1 MSFEIDERLLPQDRW
16 AWVEIDLEAIKKN
29 ARAWKSFTKEPTRFC
44 AVVKANAYG
53 HGSVRVAQ
61 ALRSVGVDM
70 FAVATVAEG
79 VRLRE
84 GGITEPIILLAQPPM
99 TSVGT
104 LVEKHIMPAVY
115 DLEFLGKLSE
125 EALAQGTVAR
135 YHLAV
140 DTGMDRIG
148 VAPADAAEFM
158 RMAEKLRG
166 VAVDST
172 FTHLATTNRL
182 TEWDFTVQ
190 AGRFHDTVKS
200 IRDAGIDPGIVHCA
214 NTPTTVLHP
223 EYHFDMV
230 RVGVGLYGLHPADTT
245 RDKIELTQAMSVR
258 ARVTRA
264 VEPKVG
270 EGVGYGMTYRVAHE
284 GTQICT
290 IPLGYAD
297 GLSRVYSNNLSV
309 LCQGRRL
316 RQVGNI
322 CMDQCMFEVPADLI
336 ASREAFRPVE
346 EGDVVT
352 LVGRDG
358 DEFVSIEE
366 LAEKLGTINY
376 EVACMFDIRLPKV
389 YS

>member
-1 MSFEIDERLLPQDRW
+1 MLLDERLLPQDRW
-16 AWVEIDLEAIKKN
+16 AWVEVDLEAIKKN
-29 ARAWKSFTKEPTRFC
+29 ARAWKSFTQPPTRFC

-84 GGITEPIILLAQPPM
+84 GGITEPIIMLAQPPIS
-99 TSVGT
+99 SVGT
-104 LVEKHIMPAVY
+104 LVEHRIMPAVY
-115 DLEFLGKLSE
+115 DLEFLGRLSE
-125 EALAQGTVAR
+125 EALAQGTKAR
-135 YHLAV
+135 YHLAI

-148 VAPADAAEFM
+148 VAPDYAAEFM
-158 RMAEKLRG
+158 RMADKLLG
-166 VAVDST
+166 VEVDGT
-172 FTHLATTNRL
+172 FTHFATADRITD
-182 TEWDFTVQ
+182 WDFTVQ
-190 AGRFHDTVKS
+190 ARRFQDAVAS
-200 IRDAGIDPGIVHCA
+200 IRAAGIDPGIVHCA

-245 RDKIELTQAMSVR
+245 RDKLELTQAMSVR

-264 VEPKVG
+264 VKPNVG
-270 EGVGYGMTYRVAHE
+270 EGVGYGMTYRIAHE
-284 GTQICT
+284 GTQVCT

-322 CMDQCMFEVPADLI
+322 CMDQCMFEVPPELAAGADG
-336 ASREAFRPVE
+336 FKPVE

-352 LVGRDG
+352 LVGADG

-366 LAEKLGTINY
+366 LAEKMGTINY
-376 EVACMFDIRLPKV
+376 EVACLFDIRLPKV
-389 YS
+389 YV

>member
-1 MSFEIDERLLPQDRW
+1 MSLDERLLPQDRW
-16 AWVEIDLEAIKKN
+16 AWVEVDLEAIKNN
-29 ARAWKSFTKEPTRFC
+29 ARAWKSFTKAPTRFC

-61 ALRSVGVDM
+61 ALRTVGVDM

-84 GGITEPIILLAQPPM
+84 GGIHEPIILLAQPPI

-104 LVEKHIMPAVY
+104 LVAQRIMPAVY
-115 DLEFLGKLSE
+115 DLEFLGKLAE
-125 EALAQGTVAR
+125 EALNQGEVAR

-148 VAPADAAEFM
+148 VRPEGAAEFM
-158 RMAEKLRG
+158 TMADKLRG
-166 VAVDST
+166 VELDGV
-172 FTHLATTNRL
+172 FTHFATADRITD
-182 TEWDFTVQ
+182 WDFSVQ
-190 AGRFHDTVKS
+190 ARRFQDAVAS

-245 RDKIELTQAMSVR
+245 RDKLQLTQAMSVR
-258 ARVTRA
+258 SRVTRA
-264 VEPKVG
+264 VCPAVG
-270 EGVGYGMTYRVAHE
+270 EGVGYGMTYRISRS
-284 GTQICT
+284 GTQVCT

-322 CMDQCMFEVPADLI
+322 CMDQCMFEVPENLPGGM
-336 ASREAFRPVE
+336 RPVE
-346 EGDVVT
+346 QGDVVT

-366 LAEKLGTINY
+366 LAEKMGTINY
-376 EVACMFDIRLPKV
+376 EVACQFDIRLPKV
-389 YS
+389 YV

>member
-1 MSFEIDERLLPQDRW
+1 MSLDERLLPQDRW
-16 AWVEIDLEAIKKN
+16 AWVEVDLEAIKNN
-29 ARAWKSFTKEPTRFC
+29 ARAWKSFTKAPTRFC

-61 ALRSVGVDM
+61 ALRTVGVDM

-84 GGITEPIILLAQPPM
+84 GGIHEPIILLAQPPI

-104 LVEKHIMPAVY
+104 LVAQRIMPAVY
-115 DLEFLGKLSE
+115 DLEFLGKLAE
-125 EALAQGTVAR
+125 EALNQGEVAR

-148 VAPADAAEFM
+148 VRPEGAAEFM
-158 RMAEKLRG
+158 TMADKLRG
-166 VAVDST
+166 VELDGV
-172 FTHLATTNRL
+172 FTHFATADRITD
-182 TEWDFTVQ
+182 WDFSVQ
-190 AGRFHDTVKS
+190 ARRFQDAVAS

-245 RDKIELTQAMSVR
+245 RDKLQLTQAMSVR

-264 VEPKVG
+264 VCPAVG
-270 EGVGYGMTYRVAHE
+270 EGVGYGMTYRISRS
-284 GTQICT
+284 GTQVCT

-322 CMDQCMFEVPADLI
+322 CMDQCMFEVPENLPGGM
-336 ASREAFRPVE
+336 RPVE
-346 EGDVVT
+346 QGDVVT

-366 LAEKLGTINY
+366 LAEKMGTINY
-376 EVACMFDIRLPKV
+376 EVACQFDIRLPKV
-389 YS
+389 YV

>member
-1 MSFEIDERLLPQDRW
+1 MSLDERLLPQDRW
-16 AWVEIDLEAIKKN
+16 AWVEVDLEAIKNN
-29 ARAWKSFTKEPTRFC
+29 ARAWKSFTKAPTRFC

-61 ALRSVGVDM
+61 ALRTVGVDM

-84 GGITEPIILLAQPPM
+84 GGIHEPIILLAQPPI

-104 LVEKHIMPAVY
+104 LVAQRIMPAVY
-115 DLEFLGKLSE
+115 DLEFLGKLAE
-125 EALAQGTVAR
+125 EALNQGEVAR

-148 VAPADAAEFM
+148 VSPDGAAEFM
-158 RMAEKLRG
+158 TMADKLRG
-166 VAVDST
+166 VELDGV
-172 FTHLATTNRL
+172 FTHFATADRITD
-182 TEWDFTVQ
+182 WDFSVQ
-190 AGRFHDTVKS
+190 ARRFQDAVAS

-245 RDKIELTQAMSVR
+245 RDKLQLTQAMSVR

-264 VEPKVG
+264 VCPAVG
-270 EGVGYGMTYRVAHE
+270 EGVGYGMTYRISRS
-284 GTQICT
+284 GTQVCT

-322 CMDQCMFEVPADLI
+322 CMDQCMFEVPENLPGGM
-336 ASREAFRPVE
+336 RPVE
-346 EGDVVT
+346 QGDVVT

-366 LAEKLGTINY
+366 LAEKMGTINY
-376 EVACMFDIRLPKV
+376 EVACQFDIRLPKV
-389 YS
+389 YV

>member
-1 MSFEIDERLLPQDRW
+1 MSLDERLLPQDRW
-16 AWVEIDLEAIKKN
+16 AWVEVDLEAIKNN
-29 ARAWKSFTKEPTRFC
+29 ARAWKSFTKAPTRFC

-61 ALRSVGVDM
+61 ALRTVGVDM

-84 GGITEPIILLAQPPM
+84 GGITEPIILLAQPPI

-104 LVEKHIMPAVY
+104 LVAQRIMPAVY
-115 DLEFLGKLSE
+115 DLEFLGRLAE
-125 EALAQGTVAR
+125 EALNQGEVAR

-148 VAPADAAEFM
+148 VSPDAAAEFM
-158 RMAEKLRG
+158 TMADKLRG
-166 VAVDST
+166 VELDGV
-172 FTHLATTNRL
+172 FTHFATADRITD
-182 TEWDFTVQ
+182 WDFSVQ
-190 AGRFHDTVKS
+190 ARRFQDAVAS

-245 RDKIELTQAMSVR
+245 RDKLQLTQAMSVR

-264 VEPKVG
+264 VCPAVG
-270 EGVGYGMTYRVAHE
+270 EGVGYGMTYRISRS
-284 GTQICT
+284 GTQVCT

-322 CMDQCMFEVPADLI
+322 CMDQCMFEVPENLPGGM
-336 ASREAFRPVE
+336 RPVE
-346 EGDVVT
+346 QGDVVT

-366 LAEKLGTINY
+366 LAEKMGTINY
-376 EVACMFDIRLPKV
+376 EVACQFDIRLPKV
-389 YS
+389 YV

>member
-1 MSFEIDERLLPQDRW
+1 MSLDERLLPQDRW
-16 AWVEIDLEAIKKN
+16 AWVEVDLEAIKNN
-29 ARAWKSFTKEPTRFC
+29 ARAWKSFTKAPTRFC

-61 ALRSVGVDM
+61 ALRTVGVDM

-84 GGITEPIILLAQPPM
+84 GGIHEPIILLAQPPI

-104 LVEKHIMPAVY
+104 LVAQRIMPAVY
-115 DLEFLGKLSE
+115 DLEFLGKLAE
-125 EALAQGTVAR
+125 EALNQGEVAR

-148 VAPADAAEFM
+148 VRPEGAAEFM
-158 RMAEKLRG
+158 TMADKLRG
-166 VAVDST
+166 VELDGV
-172 FTHLATTNRL
+172 FTHFATADRITD
-182 TEWDFTVQ
+182 WDFSVQ
-190 AGRFHDTVKS
+190 ARRFQDAVAS
-200 IRDAGIDPGIVHCA
+200 IRDADIDPGIVHCA

-245 RDKIELTQAMSVR
+245 RDKLQLTQAMSVR

-264 VEPKVG
+264 VCPAVG
-270 EGVGYGMTYRVAHE
+270 EGVGYGMTYRISRS
-284 GTQICT
+284 GTQVCT

-322 CMDQCMFEVPADLI
+322 CMDQCMFEVPENLPGGM
-336 ASREAFRPVE
+336 RPVE
-346 EGDVVT
+346 QGDVVT

-366 LAEKLGTINY
+366 LAEKMGTINY
-376 EVACMFDIRLPKV
+376 EVACQFDIRLPKV
-389 YS
+389 YV

>member
-1 MSFEIDERLLPQDRW
+1 MSLDEHLLPQDRW
-16 AWVEIDLEAIKKN
+16 AWVEVDLEAIKGN
-29 ARAWKSFTKEPTRFC
+29 ARAWKSFTKAPTRFC

-84 GGITEPIILLAQPPM
+84 GGITEPIILLAQPPI

-104 LVEKHIMPAVY
+104 LVEKRIMPAVY
-115 DLEFLGKLSE
+115 DLEFLGRLSE
-125 EALAQGTVAR
+125 EALNQGEVAR

-148 VAPADAAEFM
+148 VAPESAAEFM
-158 RMAEKLRG
+158 SMADKLRG
-166 VAVDST
+166 VAVDGV
-172 FTHLATTNRL
+172 FTHFATADRITD
-182 TEWDFTVQ
+182 WDFSVQ
-190 AGRFHDTVKS
+190 ARRFQDAVAS

-245 RDKIELTQAMSVR
+245 RDKLELTQAMSVR

-264 VEPKVG
+264 VCPAVG
-270 EGVGYGMTYRVAHE
+270 EGVGYGMTYRVSRS

-322 CMDQCMFEVPADLI
+322 CMDQCMFEVPENLPGGM
-336 ASREAFRPVE
+336 RPVE
-346 EGDVVT
+346 QGDIVT

-358 DEFVSIEE
+358 NEFVSIEE
-366 LAEKLGTINY
+366 LAEKMGTINY
-376 EVACMFDIRLPKV
+376 EVACQFDIRLPKV
-389 YS
+389 YV

>member
-1 MSFEIDERLLPQDRW
+1 MSLDERLLPQDRW
-16 AWVEIDLEAIKKN
+16 AWVEVDLEAIKNN
-29 ARAWKSFTKEPTRFC
+29 ARAWKSFTKAPTRFC

-61 ALRSVGVDM
+61 ALRTVGVDM

-84 GGITEPIILLAQPPM
+84 GGIHEPIILLAQPPI

-104 LVEKHIMPAVY
+104 LVAQRIMPAVY
-115 DLEFLGKLSE
+115 DLEFLGKLAE
-125 EALAQGTVAR
+125 EALNQGEVAR

-148 VAPADAAEFM
+148 VSPDAAAEFM
-158 RMAEKLRG
+158 TMADKLRG
-166 VAVDST
+166 VELDGV
-172 FTHLATTNRL
+172 FTHFATADRITD
-182 TEWDFTVQ
+182 WDFSVQ
-190 AGRFHDTVKS
+190 ARRFQDAVAS

-245 RDKIELTQAMSVR
+245 RDKLQLTQAMSVR

-264 VEPKVG
+264 VCPAVG
-270 EGVGYGMTYRVAHE
+270 EGVGYGMTYRISRS
-284 GTQICT
+284 GTQVCT

-322 CMDQCMFEVPADLI
+322 CMDQCMFEVPENLPGGM
-336 ASREAFRPVE
+336 RPVE
-346 EGDVVT
+346 QGDIVT

-366 LAEKLGTINY
+366 LAEKMGTINY
-376 EVACMFDIRLPKV
+376 EVACQFDIRLPKV
-389 YS
+389 YV

>member
-1 MSFEIDERLLPQDRW
+1 MSLDESLLPQDRW
-16 AWVEIDLEAIKKN
+16 AWVEVDLEAIKKN
-29 ARAWKSFTKEPTRFC
+29 ARAWKSFTKAPTRFC

-79 VRLRE
+79 VTLRE
-84 GGITEPIILLAQPPM
+84 GGITEPIILLAQPPI

-104 LVEKHIMPAVY
+104 LVKNRIMPAVY
-115 DLEFLGKLSE
+115 DLEFLGKLAE
-125 EALAQGTVAR
+125 EALNQGTEAR

-148 VAPADAAEFM
+148 VRPDDAAEFM
-158 RMAEKLRG
+158 TMANKLRG
-166 VAVDST
+166 VAVDGT
-172 FTHLATTNRL
+172 FTHFATADNL
-182 TEWDFTVQ
+182 VDWDFSVQ
-190 AGRFHDTVKS
+190 ARRFQEAVQS

-245 RDKIELTQAMSVR
+245 RDKLELTQAMSVR

-264 VEPKVG
+264 AMPAVG
-270 EGVGYGMTYRVAHE
+270 EGVGYGMTYRVSKA

-309 LCQGRRL
+309 LCQGKRL

-322 CMDQCMFEVPADLI
+322 CMDQCMFEVPADLPGGLN
-336 ASREAFRPVE
+336 PVE
-346 EGDVVT
+346 QGDVVT
-352 LVGRDG
+352 IVGRDG

-366 LAEKLGTINY
+366 LAEKMGTINY

-389 YS
+389 YL

>member
-1 MSFEIDERLLPQDRW
+1 MSLDERLLPQDRW
-16 AWVEIDLEAIKKN
+16 AWVEVDLEAIKSN

-61 ALRSVGVDM
+61 ALRGVGVDM

-84 GGITEPIILLAQPPM
+84 GGIHEPIILLAQPPI

-104 LVEKHIMPAVY
+104 LVSQRIMPAVY
-115 DLEFLGKLSE
+115 DLEFLGKLAE
-125 EALAQGTVAR
+125 EALNQGEVAR

-148 VAPADAAEFM
+148 VSPESAAEFM
-158 RMAEKLRG
+158 TMADKLRG
-166 VAVDST
+166 VELDGV
-172 FTHLATTNRL
+172 FTHFATADRL
-182 TEWDFTVQ
+182 TDWDFTVQ
-190 AGRFHDTVKS
+190 TRRFQDAVAS
-200 IRDAGIDPGIVHCA
+200 IRDAGINPGIVHCA

-245 RDKIELTQAMSVR
+245 RDKLELKQAMSVR

-264 VEPKVG
+264 VCPAVG
-270 EGVGYGMTYRVAHE
+270 EGVGYGMTYRISRS

-322 CMDQCMFEVPADLI
+322 CMDQCMFEVPDNLPGGM
-336 ASREAFRPVE
+336 RPVE
-346 EGDVVT
+346 QGDVVT

-358 DEFVSIEE
+358 NEFVSIEE
-366 LAEKLGTINY
+366 LAEKMGTINY
-376 EVACMFDIRLPKV
+376 EVACQFDIRLPKV
-389 YS
+389 YV

>member
-1 MSFEIDERLLPQDRW
+1 MLLDERLLPQDRW
-16 AWVEIDLEAIKKN
+16 AWVEVDLEAIKKN
-29 ARAWKSFTKEPTRFC
+29 ARAWKSFTQPPTRFC

-84 GGITEPIILLAQPPM
+84 GGITEPIIMLAQPPIS
-99 TSVGT
+99 SVGT
-104 LVEKHIMPAVY
+104 LVEYRIMPAVY
-115 DLEFLGKLSE
+115 DLEFLGRLSE
-125 EALAQGTVAR
+125 EALAQGTKAR
-135 YHLAV
+135 YHLAI

-148 VAPADAAEFM
+148 VAPDYAAEFM
-158 RMAEKLRG
+158 RMADKLLG
-166 VAVDST
+166 VEVDGT
-172 FTHLATTNRL
+172 FTHFATADRITD
-182 TEWDFTVQ
+182 WDFTVQ
-190 AGRFHDTVKS
+190 ARRFQDAVAS
-200 IRDAGIDPGIVHCA
+200 IRAAGIDPGIVHCA

-245 RDKIELTQAMSVR
+245 RDKLELTQAMSVR

-264 VEPKVG
+264 VKPNVG
-270 EGVGYGMTYRVAHE
+270 EGVGYGMTYRIAHE
-284 GTQICT
+284 GTQVCT

-322 CMDQCMFEVPADLI
+322 CMDQCMFEVPPELAAGADG
-336 ASREAFRPVE
+336 FKPVE

-352 LVGRDG
+352 LVGADG

-366 LAEKLGTINY
+366 LAEKMGTINY
-376 EVACMFDIRLPKV
+376 EVACLFDIRLPKV
-389 YS
+389 YV

>member
-1 MSFEIDERLLPQDRW
+1 MSLDERLLPQDRW
-16 AWVEIDLEAIKKN
+16 AWVEVDLEAIKNN
-29 ARAWKSFTKEPTRFC
+29 ARAWKSFTKAPTRFC

-61 ALRSVGVDM
+61 ALRTVGVDM

-84 GGITEPIILLAQPPM
+84 GGIHEPIILLAQPPI

-104 LVEKHIMPAVY
+104 LVAQRIMPAVY
-115 DLEFLGKLSE
+115 DLEFLGKLAE
-125 EALAQGTVAR
+125 EALNQGEVAR

-148 VAPADAAEFM
+148 VSPDAAAEFM
-158 RMAEKLRG
+158 TMADKLRG
-166 VAVDST
+166 VELDGV
-172 FTHLATTNRL
+172 FTHFATADRITD
-182 TEWDFTVQ
+182 WDFSVQ
-190 AGRFHDTVKS
+190 ARRFQDAVAS

-245 RDKIELTQAMSVR
+245 RDKLQLTQAMSVR

-264 VEPKVG
+264 VCPAVG
-270 EGVGYGMTYRVAHE
+270 EGVGYGMTYRISRS
-284 GTQICT
+284 GTQVCT

-322 CMDQCMFEVPADLI
+322 CMDQCMFEVPENLPGGM
-336 ASREAFRPVE
+336 RPVE
-346 EGDVVT
+346 QGDVVT

-366 LAEKLGTINY
+366 LAEKMGTINY
-376 EVACMFDIRLPKV
+376 EVACQFDIRLPKV
-389 YS
+389 YV

>member
-1 MSFEIDERLLPQDRW
+1 MLPDERLLPQDRW
-16 AWVEIDLEAIKKN
+16 AWVEVDLEAIKKN
-29 ARAWKSFTKEPTRFC
+29 ARAWKSFTQPPTRFC

-84 GGITEPIILLAQPPM
+84 GGITEPIIMLAQPPIS
-99 TSVGT
+99 SVGT
-104 LVEKHIMPAVY
+104 LVEHRIMPAVY
-115 DLEFLGKLSE
+115 DLEFLGRLSE
-125 EALAQGTVAR
+125 EALAQGTKAR
-135 YHLAV
+135 YHLAI

-148 VAPADAAEFM
+148 VAPDCAAEFM
-158 RMAEKLRG
+158 RMADKLLG
-166 VAVDST
+166 VEVDGT
-172 FTHLATTNRL
+172 FTHFATADRITD
-182 TEWDFTVQ
+182 WDFTVQ
-190 AGRFHDTVKS
+190 ARRFQNAVAS
-200 IRDAGIDPGIVHCA
+200 ICAAGIDPGIVHCA

-245 RDKIELTQAMSVR
+245 RDKLELTQAMSVR

-264 VEPKVG
+264 VQPNVG
-270 EGVGYGMTYRVAHE
+270 EGVGYGMTYRIAHE
-284 GTQICT
+284 GTQVCT
-290 IPLGYAD
+290 IPVGYAD

-322 CMDQCMFEVPADLI
+322 CMDQCMFEVPPELAAGADG
-336 ASREAFRPVE
+336 FKPVE

-352 LVGRDG
+352 LVGSDG

-366 LAEKLGTINY
+366 LAEKMGTINY
-376 EVACMFDIRLPKV
+376 EVACLFDIRLPKV
-389 YS
+389 YV

>member
-1 MSFEIDERLLPQDRW
+1 MSLDERLLPQDRW
-16 AWVEIDLEAIKKN
+16 AWVEVDLEAIKNN
-29 ARAWKSFTKEPTRFC
+29 ARAWKSFTKAPTRFC

-61 ALRSVGVDM
+61 ALRTVGVDM

-84 GGITEPIILLAQPPM
+84 GGITEPIILLAQPPI

-104 LVEKHIMPAVY
+104 LVAQRIMPAVY
-115 DLEFLGKLSE
+115 DLEFLGKLAE
-125 EALAQGTVAR
+125 EALNQGEVAR

-148 VAPADAAEFM
+148 VRPEGAAEFM
-158 RMAEKLRG
+158 TMADKLRG
-166 VAVDST
+166 VELDGV
-172 FTHLATTNRL
+172 FTHFATADRITD
-182 TEWDFTVQ
+182 WDFSVQ
-190 AGRFHDTVKS
+190 ARRFQDAVAS

-245 RDKIELTQAMSVR
+245 RDKLQLTQAMSVR

-264 VEPKVG
+264 VCPAVG
-270 EGVGYGMTYRVAHE
+270 EGVGYGMTYRISRS
-284 GTQICT
+284 GTQVCT

-322 CMDQCMFEVPADLI
+322 CMDQCMFEVPENLPGGM
-336 ASREAFRPVE
+336 RPVE
-346 EGDVVT
+346 QGDVVT

-366 LAEKLGTINY
+366 LAEKMGTINY
-376 EVACMFDIRLPKV
+376 EVACQFDIRLPKV
-389 YS
+389 YV

>member
-1 MSFEIDERLLPQDRW
+1 MSLDERLLPQDRW
-16 AWVEIDLEAIKKN
+16 AWVEVDLEAIKNN
-29 ARAWKSFTKEPTRFC
+29 ARAWKSFTKAPTRFC

-61 ALRSVGVDM
+61 ALRTVGVDM

-84 GGITEPIILLAQPPM
+84 GGITEPIILLAQPPI

-104 LVEKHIMPAVY
+104 LVAQRIMPAVY
-115 DLEFLGKLSE
+115 DLEFLGRLAE
-125 EALAQGTVAR
+125 EALNQGEVAR

-148 VAPADAAEFM
+148 VRPEGAAEFM
-158 RMAEKLRG
+158 TMADKLRG
-166 VAVDST
+166 VELDGV
-172 FTHLATTNRL
+172 FTHFATADRITD
-182 TEWDFTVQ
+182 WDFSVQ
-190 AGRFHDTVKS
+190 ARRFQDAVAS

-245 RDKIELTQAMSVR
+245 RDKLQLTQAMSVR

-264 VEPKVG
+264 VCPAVG
-270 EGVGYGMTYRVAHE
+270 EGVGYGMTYRISRS
-284 GTQICT
+284 GTQVCT

-322 CMDQCMFEVPADLI
+322 CMDQCMFEVPENLPGGM
-336 ASREAFRPVE
+336 RPVE
-346 EGDVVT
+346 QGDVVT

-366 LAEKLGTINY
+366 LAEKMGTINY
-376 EVACMFDIRLPKV
+376 EVACQFDIRLPKV
-389 YS
+389 YV

>member
-1 MSFEIDERLLPQDRW
+1 MSLDERLLPQDRW
-16 AWVEIDLEAIKKN
+16 AWVEVDLEAIKNN
-29 ARAWKSFTKEPTRFC
+29 ARAWKSFTKAPTRFC

-61 ALRSVGVDM
+61 ALRTVGVDM

-84 GGITEPIILLAQPPM
+84 GGIHEPIILLAQPPI

-104 LVEKHIMPAVY
+104 LVAQRIMPAVY
-115 DLEFLGKLSE
+115 DLEFLGKLAE
-125 EALAQGTVAR
+125 EALNQGEVAR

-148 VAPADAAEFM
+148 VRPEGAAEFM
-158 RMAEKLRG
+158 TMADKLRG
-166 VAVDST
+166 VELDGV
-172 FTHLATTNRL
+172 FTHFATADRITD
-182 TEWDFTVQ
+182 WDFSVQ
-190 AGRFHDTVKS
+190 ARRFQDAVAS

-245 RDKIELTQAMSVR
+245 RDKLQLTQAMSVR

-264 VEPKVG
+264 VCPAVG
-270 EGVGYGMTYRVAHE
+270 EGVGYGMTYRISRS
-284 GTQICT
+284 GTQVCT

-322 CMDQCMFEVPADLI
+322 CMDQCMFEVPENLPGGM
-336 ASREAFRPVE
+336 RPVE
-346 EGDVVT
+346 QGDIVT

-366 LAEKLGTINY
+366 LAEKMGTINY
-376 EVACMFDIRLPKV
+376 EVACQFDIRLPKV
-389 YS
+389 YV